1 METTDVFGIHDV
13 VEMLQQVVRGFQ
25 RACGVKKY

>member
-1 METTDVFGIHDV
+1 METADVFGIHDV

-25 RACGVKKY
+25 RAWTVKEN